1 VNYLLVLLIIFTA
14 VCAFFSGRYSKRKVK
29 FDGTLEVTQ
38 DSKSIFTFDLDIEP
52 EELATRDHI
61 SIKVVRTGPP
71 VS

>member
-1 VNYLLVLLIIFTA
+1 VNYLLVLLIVVVA
-14 VCAFFSGRYSKRKVK
+14 LCAFFCGRYSPRKVK
-29 FDGTLEVTQ
+29 NDGTLEVTQ
-38 DSKSIFTFDLDIEP
+38 DSKSIFTFDLEIEP